1 MSEARAVRAHE
12 IPERAPLRLSVGQQV
27 TLGRRDARWPVLVF
41 VTAGNGDGWMPS
53 RYLDAESGQ
62 ATVIEP
68 SDTTELPA
76 ALGEVLTVMTRDDE
90 SGWIW
95 VRAASGREGWIPAD
109 TVQAL
114 P

>member
-1 MSEARAVRAHE
+1 
-12 IPERAPLRLSVGQQV
+12 
-27 TLGRRDARWPVLVF
+27 
-41 VTAGNGDGWMPS
+41 
-53 RYLDAESGQ
+53 
-62 ATVIEP
+62 
-68 SDTTELPA
+68 
-76 ALGEVLTVMTRDDE
+76 MTRDDE